1 MYNSRGQDF
10 FCFYKSTESSIV
22 LHSMAKNKTGIF
34 LALLAATLYAL
45 CSPVSKVLLTVIPPM
60 MMASLLYLGTG
71 VGMILVRL
79 LMHLFNN
86 NPHENTPTVFEQQP
100 LEKKDLR
107 WFIAIIPLGIF
118 STLMLTLGIN
128 HTTAANAS
136 LLNNFEIVATAVIA
150 LCLFREKISKRLWI
164 AIAFITVAS
173 LILSFENM
181 SSLSFSLG
189 SIFVLLSCVGWGF
202 ENNCTK
208 QISGKDPLQI
218 VTIKGCCSGTLT
230 MIIALVSGERMPV
243 SGYILVALA
252 LGFVAFGLSN
262 FFYIYAQRKMGA
274 AKTSTYYAVSP
285 FIGTALSFIIFRQMP
300 TATFIVALLIMLVGA
315 FLAAQD
321 SRYL

>member
-1 MYNSRGQDF
+1 
-10 FCFYKSTESSIV
+10 
-22 LHSMAKNKTGIF
+22 
-34 LALLAATLYAL
+34 
-45 CSPVSKVLLTVIPPM
+45 
-60 MMASLLYLGTG
+60 
-71 VGMILVRL
+71 MILVRFG
-79 LMHLFNN
+79 MHLCRKGA
-86 NPHENTPTVFEQQP
+86 HKNTPAVFEQQP

-150 LCLFREKISKRLWI
+150 LCLFREKISKRLWF
-164 AIAFITVAS
+164 AIALITVAS
-173 LILSFENM
+173 LILSFEDM

-243 SGYILVALA
+243 AGHVVATADASQSVAAGGSWLASAGYILAALA
-252 LGFVAFGLSN
+252 LGFVSFGLSN

-285 FIGTALSFIIFRQMP
+285 FIGTVLSFIIFRQMP
-300 TATFIVALLIMLVGA
+300 TAMFIVALLIMLIGA
-315 FLAAQD
+315 FLAAHD
-321 SRYL
+321 K